1 MIAKNIAGRL
11 TLFMRVKADTQLAP
25 PAEPV
30 PAQAR
35 MRLVLVLLVAMTLL
49 SACARGDIFAR
60 LSDKNFT
67 PDQAE
72 IVAAVEWEDAEVFL
86 IDIRQDEFRPAIIHL
101 FQGEPYIMVVENRDE
116 TSHFFFAPEFFR
128 TVAIRKLVTED
139 EEITGVNLMGL
150 LLRPGEVK
158 EVHFVPVRDG
168 WYDFEDGKGPGVFLT
183 GLVSSPFSNGRRFG
197 VVGAFVV
204 EE

>member
-1 MIAKNIAGRL
+1 ML
-11 TLFMRVKADTQLAP
+11 LLA
-25 PAEPV
+25 V
-30 PAQAR
+30 
-35 MRLVLVLLVAMTLL
+35 TLL
-49 SACARGDIFAR
+49 SGCARGDLFAR
-60 LSDKNFT
+60 LNDRNFT

-72 IVAAVEWEDAEVFL
+72 IVAAVEWKDAEVFL

-116 TSHFFFAPEFFR
+116 TSHFFFAPDFFR
-128 TVAIRKLVTED
+128 TVAIRKLVTEN

-150 LLRPGEVK
+150 LLQPGEVK

-168 WYDFEDGKGPGVFLT
+168 WYDFEDGKGPGVFLD
-183 GLVSSPFSNGRRFG
+183 GLAYSPLSNGRRVG
-197 VVGAFVV
+197 TVGAFVV